1 MSILHKRFAR
11 KYPNGL
17 KKENRPN
24 TKQQEQEQEQEYS
37 HHQSIFLDSSDQS
50 RALYYLGLTY
60 HLKAKE
66 LLCSTGGL
74 LNDNIRTLL
83 NKAII
88 YYEQN
93 LDLNKE
99 LNDKVAEGRTLGN
112 IGNVNYLL
120 QDYSTSIE
128 YLDKRLTIAKECN
141 DLAGQRRA
149 HGNLGNAYLYL
160 EDFDKA
166 LNHYREGMNI
176 GELMNDESFMA
187 RMNFTIG
194 RVYFLKH
201 DYETAIYFHEKH
213 LNLARQ
219 LEDSIGQCR
228 AYYVLSQLN
237 EKINQHD
244 KSKKYESLYK
254 ALAREID
261 ESTGD
266 TISMSTRSGPKNT
279 LLKNL
284 RTDSISI
291 SLSEGG
297 GTNNISSTTS
307 SHSPYSAHSN
317 ASVSSSIN
325 DVRSHSGS
333 HSIATNEKS
342 ILNKSKK
349 SKLNSYSLKTN
360 LMHHLGK
367 KSPSGPRKESLPAD
381 HDELVEL
388 VCRMQKSRFEDQR
401 CDLKTTT
408 HRTPNTLRGH

>member
-1 MSILHKRFAR
+1 MSTLHKRFTR
-11 KYPNGL
+11 KYSNGL
-17 KKENRPN
+17 KKE
-24 TKQQEQEQEQEYS
+24 KHQQS
-37 HHQSIFLDSSDQS
+37 HSSIFLDSSDQS

-66 LLCSTGGL
+66 LLCSNGGV
-74 LNDNIRTLL
+74 LNDHIRTLL
-83 NKAII
+83 NKSCI

-128 YLDKRLTIAKECN
+128 YLEKRLTIAKECN
-141 DLAGQRRA
+141 DQAGQRRA

-160 EDFDKA
+160 EDSDKA
-166 LNHYREGMNI
+166 LHHYREAMNI
-176 GELMNDESFMA
+176 GESMNDESFIA

-194 RVYFLKH
+194 RVYGLKQ
-201 DYETAIYFHEKH
+201 DYDTAIYFHEKH

-228 AYYVLSQLN
+228 AYYFLSQLN
-237 EKINQHD
+237 EKINQYD
-244 KSKKYESLYK
+244 KAKKYDSLYK

-261 ESTGD
+261 QPTED
-266 TISMSTRSGPKNT
+266 TISMSTRSGPTNN

-297 GTNNISSTTS
+297 GTNNVSSTSS
-307 SHSPYSAHSN
+307 SHSPYSARSN
-317 ASVSSSIN
+317 ASVSSSIT
-325 DVRSHSGS
+325 DVRSFTGS
-333 HSIATNEKS
+333 TDDKS
-342 ILNKSKK
+342 LLNKRKK
-349 SKLNSYSLKTN
+349 SKSNSQSLRTN

-367 KSPSGPRKESLPAD
+367 KSPIPIRKE
-381 HDELVEL
+381 V
-388 VCRMQKSRFEDQR
+388 K
-401 CDLKTTT
+401 
-408 HRTPNTLRGH
+408 N